1 MTEPLA
7 GDPFSGGPGLD
18 GIEPSRVS
26 ALTAWI
32 MTALTAVALTVAIV
46 GRLFPLV
53 VVLDLVSLWPLPAL
67 GVLLVIAGRWLPRS
81 VRLAAPA
88 LLVSWLILGVAW
100 WSVGT
105 PEPPSAAADVLG
117 PAEVPAHVA
126 LAVAVDGDLSIVGG
140 AERLY
145 EVSLGQRGGS
155 AGAPD
160 VLEARDGDVLAMAIE
175 ERDDSGW
182 FRTSGWDMRLDDG
195 PIWAMDLRA
204 QLVDLDLR
212 TLRLGSLVVEGDGT
226 VVLPRVATVT
236 EAVVSGDVVV
246 SVPADMPV
254 RVIGVAT
261 VPASWATDDEGASA
275 PVDGEG
281 WVLVVEGPGVEVVDR

>member
-7 GDPFSGGPGLD
+7 GDPFSGGPGPD
-18 GIEPSRVS
+18 GLEPSRVS

-32 MTALTAVALTVAIV
+32 MTALTAVALTVAIA

-53 VVLDLVSLWPLPAL
+53 VVLDLVALWPLPAL
-67 GVLLVIAGRWLPRS
+67 GALLVVVGRWLPRS

-105 PEPPSAAADVLG
+105 PEPPSAAANVLG
-117 PAEVPAHVA
+117 PGEIPAQVA
-126 LAVAVDGDLSIVGG
+126 LAVAVDGDLSVVGG

-145 EVSLGQRGGS
+145 EVSVGPRGGS
-155 AGAPD
+155 AGVPD
-160 VLEARDGDVLAMAIE
+160 VLEARDGDVLAMGVE
-175 ERDDSGW
+175 ERADSGW

-195 PIWAMDLRA
+195 PIWEMDVRA
-204 QLVDLDLR
+204 RSVELDLR
-212 TLRLGSLVVEGDGT
+212 TLRVGSLAVEGDGT
-226 VVLPRVATVT
+226 VVLPRVATAT
-236 EAVVSGDVVV
+236 EAFVSGTVVV
-246 SVPADMPV
+246 SVPADAPV
-254 RVIGVAT
+254 RVVGAAT
-261 VPASWATDDEGASA
+261 VPASWTTDDEGASA

-281 WVLVVEGPGVEVVDR
+281 WVVVVEGPGVEVVDR